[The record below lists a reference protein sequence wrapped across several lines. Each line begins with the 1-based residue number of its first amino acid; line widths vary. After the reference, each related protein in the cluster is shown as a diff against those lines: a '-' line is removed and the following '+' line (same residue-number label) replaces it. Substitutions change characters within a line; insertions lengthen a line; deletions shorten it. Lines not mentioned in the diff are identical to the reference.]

1 MIVALTANA
10 SGEDRARY
18 LACGMDAFLTKPID
32 EAALHLQLARAIERQ
47 LQRGFVLPLMEDGA
61 VAAPSPAPAAPTPAA
76 PTPAAPTPA
85 APTPA
90 APTPAAPTPAA
101 LDALFGVQ
109 ALPASPAVRA
119 DNLGLRLRAAFTN
132 DLPRRRAEL
141 DAALASDDFEAAGRI
156 LHGLR
161 GSATYLAEPAL
172 ETLCAELEAAADG
185 RDAQRLRA
193 GLPVLAGFLDA
204 FETGA
209 PS

>member
-1 MIVALTANA
+1 VALTANA
-10 SGEDRARY
+10 SSEDRARY

-47 LQRGFVLPLMEDGA
+47 LQRGFVLPLIEEGA
-61 VAAPSPAPAAPTPAA
+61 VAAAPAAPAPAG
-76 PTPAAPTPA
+76 PTPA

-101 LDALFGVQ
+101 LDALFGV
-109 ALPASPAVRA
+109 AAPAPPVARA
-119 DNLGLRLRAAFTN
+119 DNLGLRLRAAFCN

-185 RDAQRLRA
+185 RDPQRLRA
-193 GLPVLAGFLDA
+193 GLPVLASFLDA
-204 FETGA
+204 FETRA